1 MGLQNVR
8 CHRILV
14 GFVSIAFLLLVVGCS
29 GGTPTSSSPPKEKA
43 PPAVKSKAPPPK
55 VPATPGGATP
65 GGPIPGGATPGGAT
79 PGAPTPGAEKK
90 EEKEYTYNPSGKGDP
105 FKPFIQLGRAPT
117 GSRPL
122 SPLQQYDLSQLKLVA
137 IISAP
142 EGNIAL
148 VEDASGKGFFLRR
161 GTDIGKNDGKVT
173 KILKDRVIV
182 EENSQDVLGQTKK
195 SEVELVLQRPEEG
208 EKP

>member
-8 CHRILV
+8 CHRIL
-14 GFVSIAFLLLVVGCS
+14 GGLVSIAFLLLVVGCG
-29 GGTPTSSSPPKEKA
+29 GGTPTSSVPPKEKA
-43 PPAVKSKAPPPK
+43 PPAEKSKAPPPQ
-55 VPATPGGATP
+55 VPA
-65 GGPIPGGATPGGAT
+65 
-79 PGAPTPGAEKK
+79 TPGAEKK
-90 EEKEYTYNPSGKGDP
+90 QEKEFTYDPSGKGDP
-105 FKPFIQLGRAPT
+105 FKPFIQLGRAST
-117 GSRPL
+117 ARGPL

-148 VEDASGKGFFLRR
+148 VEDAAGKGFFLRR
-161 GTDIGKNDGKVT
+161 GADVGKNDGKVT

-182 EENSQDVLGQTKK
+182 EETSQDVLGQSKK
-195 SEVELVLQRPEEG
+195 SEVELVFQRSEEG

>member
-8 CHRILV
+8 CHRIL
-14 GFVSIAFLLLVVGCS
+14 GGLVSIAFLLLVVGCS
-29 GGTPTSSSPPKEKA
+29 GGTPTSSVPPKEKA
-43 PPAVKSKAPPPK
+43 PPVEKSKAKASAPQVPAAPG
-55 VPATPGGATP
+55 VPATPR
-65 GGPIPGGATPGGAT
+65 
-79 PGAPTPGAEKK
+79 AENK
-90 EEKEYTYNPSGKGDP
+90 EDKEYTYNPSGKGDP
-105 FKPFIQLGRAPT
+105 FKPFIQLGRAT
-117 GSRPL
+117 ASNRPL

-148 VEDASGKGFFLRR
+148 IEDAAGKGFFLRR

-182 EENSQDVLGQTKK
+182 EETSQDVLGQAKK
-195 SEVELVLQRPEEG
+195 SEVELVLQRSEEG